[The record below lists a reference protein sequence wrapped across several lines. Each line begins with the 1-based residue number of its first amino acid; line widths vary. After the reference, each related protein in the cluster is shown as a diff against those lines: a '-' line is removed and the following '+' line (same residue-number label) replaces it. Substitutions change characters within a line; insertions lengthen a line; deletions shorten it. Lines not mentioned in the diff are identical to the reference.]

1 MCKCHKKML
10 WTVDVTIDQDA
21 MFEGYDG
28 DLEPGTDTSNWVA
41 YNLVSHAKCSRCGEV
56 ESHDALGGV
65 WVTDERGAEEY
76 LIDTAKFY
84 GMVPRHVKD
93 WDLLIEW

>member
-21 MFEGYDG
+21 MREGYDG
-28 DLEPGTDTSNWVA
+28 DLEPGTDTSDWKA
-41 YNLVSHAKCSRCGEV
+41 YQIIVYSQCVRCGER
-56 ESHDALGGV
+56 ESHDALGAC
-65 WVTDERGAEEY
+65 WVTGDVGVEQYIRATVE
-76 LIDTAKFY
+76 DY